1 MKFNRIF
8 FILIAAIVTNGVFA
22 GNEPSY
28 KYKFKIK
35 GAEDTTIFLANYFGA
50 KLYYTDTARSD
61 KKGYFEFTGKKML
74 DQGKYA
80 VVVPGPK
87 YFEIFVADNEEI
99 EMETDTA
106 DFVKYMKVI
115 KSENNKLFYDY
126 IKYITDKKDLVGTIN
141 KEIAALGSDSTKAN
155 EVKTKLVNIN
165 NEVESYQQNLLKV
178 HESKFVSKDL
188 KMSIDVAVLPAP
200 ETIVGDKN
208 IKDYQYYWYKNHYWD
223 NVDLKDSRIVRTP
236 IFHKKLDTYFNKLL
250 IQIPD
255 TINAASDKLI
265 DQVKYSD
272 ELFKYVVHFV
282 TYNFE
287 TSKIMGMDAVFVH
300 MAEKYYMTKQ
310 VTWLDSA
317 KLANVAERCME
328 IKPTLIG
335 NKAPYLKLLDYEDK
349 NWVNLYDLKS
359 DITIMYFWDQ
369 DCGHCKKET
378 PKLKELYEK
387 YKTEG
392 KNIEVYAVGV
402 SGERD
407 KWKAYLKDQ
416 DFLDWINVS
425 DTPEQRSP
433 FRTMYDTQTTPRVFI
448 LDKDKKIVAKQ
459 IGVEQIDEFIT
470 RMLDKD
476 KKVN

>member
-1 MKFNRIF
+1 MKIKNTV
-8 FILIAAIVTNGVFA
+8 FIIITTLIALNVYA
-22 GNEPSY
+22 GGETGY

-35 GAEDTTIFLANYFGA
+35 GAEDTTIFLANYFGS
-50 KLYYTDTARSD
+50 KLYYTDTATSD
-61 KKGYFEFTGKKML
+61 KKGYFEFTGSKKL

-87 YFEIFVADNEEI
+87 YFEIFLADNEEI
-99 EMETDTA
+99 EMETDTS

-115 KSENNKLFYDY
+115 KSENNKIFYDY
-126 IKYITDKKDLVGTIN
+126 IQYISNKKEEVTVLN
-141 KEIAALGSDSTKAN
+141 KELIDFGADSVKSKA
-155 EVKTKLVNIN
+155 TSTALVNIN
-165 NEVESYQQNLLKV
+165 KEVEAYQQSILKN
-178 HESKFVSKDL
+178 HADKFVTKDL
-188 KMSIDVAVLPAP
+188 KMSIDVAVPPAP
-200 ETIVGDKN
+200 ENIVGDKN
-208 IKDYQYYWYKNHYWD
+208 TKDYQYYWYKNHYWD
-223 NVDLKDSRIVRTP
+223 NVDLKDTRIVRTP

-250 IQIPD
+250 IQLPD
-255 TINAASDKLI
+255 TINEASDKLI
-265 DQVKYSD
+265 EQVKYSD

-310 VTWLDSA
+310 VTWLDST

-335 NKAPYLKLLDYEDK
+335 NKAPYLRLLDYQDK

-378 PKLKELYEK
+378 PKLKEIYEK
-387 YKTEG
+387 YKAEG
-392 KNIEVYAVGV
+392 KKIEVYAVGV

-407 KWKAYLKDQ
+407 KWKTYVEEQ
-416 DFLDWINVS
+416 GFIDWINVS

-433 FRTMYDTQTTPRVFI
+433 FRTLYDTQTTPRVFI

-459 IGVEQIDEFIT
+459 IGVEQIEEFIT
-470 RMLDKD
+470 RMLEKD
-476 KKVN
+476 KKMN